1 MSTLCYI
8 DPASTALIWQ
18 VLAGIFIS
26 LGVVFGVF
34 WRKITTFFKSVWVKL
49 FRKNKNQEEQKSTDE
64 AMLEVEDSETEI
76 AENVENAEIA
86 ENVENA
92 EIAENVEE
100 NQEVSNEDNTET
112 ENK

>member
-76 AENVENAEIA
+76 AENA
-86 ENVENA
+86 ENA

>member
-86 ENVENA
+86 ENVE
-92 EIAENVEE
+92 E

>member
-76 AENVENAEIA
+76 AENAENA
-86 ENVENA
+86 V
-92 EIAENVEE
+92 IAENVEE